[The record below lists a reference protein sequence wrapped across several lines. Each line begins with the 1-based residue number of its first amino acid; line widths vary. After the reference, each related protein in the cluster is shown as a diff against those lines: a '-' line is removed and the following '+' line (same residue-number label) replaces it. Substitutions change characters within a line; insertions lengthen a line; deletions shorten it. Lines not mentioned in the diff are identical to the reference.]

1 MLKILNFYM
10 LSILQHVDFE
20 FMQTLKEALD
30 AAENRAEE
38 EHLSHAATRKVIL
51 LCLWISSDII
61 YHVMHYPIDH
71 LDRYELK

>member
-1 MLKILNFYM
+1 
-10 LSILQHVDFE
+10 
-20 FMQTLKEALD
+20 MQTLKEALD

-51 LCLWISSDII
+51 LCVWVSNDSV

-71 LDRYELK
+71 LDRYE